1 MRGRRYLFAFVL
13 VIIVIGAAIAA
24 YVFRDDLA
32 LARSGAAATT
42 GTVPPPADAHAM
54 PMPAGDVPRGDVSI
68 DARRQQLIGVRTAPA
83 RRTAIAPS
91 VRTTGTVRYDERR
104 QVDVNVKLDGWIR
117 DLYVDYTGQPVRRGE
132 RLFTLYSPDLLATE
146 NELLLAIRS
155 RDQMQQSQVP
165 DAREYADRLVEA
177 ARERLALW
185 DMSASEIATVERTR
199 EPIAAVTVTAPA
211 NGFVSEKI
219 AVRGSHVMA
228 GQTLY
233 KIADLSVVWVEA
245 DLYEQEMALVRIG
258 ASAAVTLEAY
268 PDRAFRG
275 RAIYVYPFVGE
286 QSRTAKVR
294 FEFANAERLL
304 KPGMVANV
312 ELRGAEHAGL
322 TVPANAVLDSGT
334 QQIVFVAEG
343 DGMFTPRRVKVGQRL
358 GEEVEITDGLKE
370 GEQVATSATFFLDS
384 ESQLRAGIQNYEA
397 VPGAQGTGGAPAG
410 PPLAITFRAQPDP
423 PKTGENTFEV
433 RVADPNGAP
442 VSDAEV
448 SVQLFMPAMPTMNM
462 PAMRNESKLTPV
474 GGGMY
479 RGPGQVMMAGR
490 WEVTVSV
497 SRAGRKA
504 GSQQFALA
512 AK

>member
-219 AVRGSHVMA
+219 AVRGGHVMA

-304 KPGMVANV
+304 KPGMFANV
-312 ELRGAEHAGL
+312 ELRGAEHAG
-322 TVPANAVLDSGT
+322 
-334 QQIVFVAEG
+334 
-343 DGMFTPRRVKVGQRL
+343 
-358 GEEVEITDGLKE
+358 
-370 GEQVATSATFFLDS
+370 
-384 ESQLRAGIQNYEA
+384 
-397 VPGAQGTGGAPAG
+397 
-410 PPLAITFRAQPDP
+410 
-423 PKTGENTFEV
+423 
-433 RVADPNGAP
+433 
-442 VSDAEV
+442 
-448 SVQLFMPAMPTMNM
+448 
-462 PAMRNESKLTPV
+462 
-474 GGGMY
+474 
-479 RGPGQVMMAGR
+479 
-490 WEVTVSV
+490 
-497 SRAGRKA
+497 
-504 GSQQFALA
+504 
-512 AK
+512 